1 MRIALTEQAQGLMR
15 EHVLPG
21 DIAIDATA
29 GNGHDTLLLAE
40 LVGEA
45 GQVFAFDNLA
55 NAIESTRSRLI
66 EAGLERRVTL
76 LCHGHE
82 QMLQTIPESLH
93 GKLKAVI
100 FNLGYLPGGD
110 KSHTTQTA
118 TTLSALTQAFK
129 LLMPG
134 GMLSI
139 MAYTGHNGGRAE
151 AEAIKQWAAALTPA
165 SCEISV
171 PPSKNNNAPEWLV
184 MYKD

>member
-1 MRIALTEQAQGLMR
+1 MRIALTEQAQALIR
-15 EHVLPG
+15 DHVTSG
-21 DIAIDATA
+21 DVVIDATA
-29 GNGHDTLLLAE
+29 GNGHDTVLLAD

-45 GQVFAFDNLA
+45 GQVFAFDNQA
-55 NAIESTRSRLI
+55 DAIESARSRLVQ
-66 EAGLERRVTL
+66 AGLDRRVIL

-82 QMLQTIPESLH
+82 QLVQTIPESLH

-110 KSHTTQTA
+110 KSHTTQKTS
-118 TTLSALTQAFK
+118 TLSALTQAFK

-151 AEAIKQWAAALTPA
+151 AEAIKQWAAALTQA
-165 SCEISV
+165 QCEISA